1 MRKTAHA
8 WEVSEFVLVCGQG
21 LFEAKAVQQA
31 NRFGTRMTSMKLVAG
46 LMGRK
51 LKASAMPAAS
61 CSYESMGL
69 LAFGFG

>member
-1 MRKTAHA
+1 
-8 WEVSEFVLVCGQG
+8 
-21 LFEAKAVQQA
+21 
-31 NRFGTRMTSMKLVAG
+31 MTSMKLVAG